1 MISSVRLYNTLSRS
15 VEELNTIEPGLV
27 KLYCCGPTVYH
38 YAHVGNFRAYLF
50 EDLLVRT
57 LRSAGYTVQHVMN
70 ITDVGHLVG
79 DLDAGEDKMLVA
91 MRREGKTSAEI
102 AQFYTEAFF
111 RDAALLNIT
120 RPTVVCAATAH
131 ISDMIEMIQMLEQR
145 GFTYQAEGNV
155 YFDISKFPQY
165 TRLGLLQLDKLEA
178 GARVGVDAHKRNPY
192 DFVLWFTR
200 SKFEGQELVW
210 DSPWGRGYP
219 GWHIECSAMARR
231 YLGDRFDIH
240 CGGVD
245 HIPVHHSNEIAQ
257 SDCACGHQSV
267 NVWMHGEFLVNEKNE
282 KIAKSSGGF
291 TTVSDIIQQGLDP
304 LALRFLCLGT
314 SYRKQL
320 AFGWDVLRAA
330 HETLVKLK
338 RAFLA
343 LGTETK
349 ETAATVELKGA
360 FISELCTD
368 LNSARGIAL
377 MWETLGSTALSPAE
391 KRAALLSFDEVLGL
405 GMSTWKEVAVEVP
418 AAVQELLERRANA
431 RASKQWAESDSLREQ
446 IKGLGYSVEDKGT
459 QQTVRKL

>member
-1 MISSVRLYNTLSRS
+1 
-15 VEELNTIEPGLV
+15 
-27 KLYCCGPTVYH
+27 
-38 YAHVGNFRAYLF
+38 
-50 EDLLVRT
+50 
-57 LRSAGYTVQHVMN
+57 
-70 ITDVGHLVG
+70 
-79 DLDAGEDKMLVA
+79 
-91 MRREGKTSAEI
+91 
-102 AQFYTEAFF
+102 
-111 RDAALLNIT
+111 
-120 RPTVVCAATAH
+120 
-131 ISDMIEMIQMLEQR
+131 MIEVIQMLEER

-155 YFDISKFPQY
+155 YFDISKFPHY
-165 TRLGLLQLDKLEA
+165 SRLGLLQLDKLEA
-178 GARVGVDAHKRNPY
+178 GARVGVDAHKRNPH

-257 SDCACGHQSV
+257 SDCACGHQCV
-267 NVWMHGEFLVNEKNE
+267 NVWMHGEFLVNE

-291 TTVSDIIQQGLDP
+291 TTVSDIVEQGLDP

-320 AFGWDVLRAA
+320 AFSWDVLRAA
-330 HETLVKLK
+330 HETLAKLK
-338 RAFLA
+338 RVFLA
-343 LGTETK
+343 LGSDSS
-349 ETAATVELKGA
+349 ETATTIELKNA
-360 FISELCTD
+360 FVAELCAD
-368 LNSARGIAL
+368 LNSSRGVAL
-377 MWETLGSTALSPAE
+377 MWETLGSAALSPAE
-391 KRAALLSFDEVLGL
+391 KRAALLAFDEVLGL

-418 AAVQELLERRANA
+418 AAVQELLECRANA

-446 IKGLGYSVEDKGT
+446 IKGLGYSVEDKGA